1 MNNMV
6 KMIFDEEQERLT
18 VSSTGQILLLTN
30 SRKIETPIEPCVSA
44 DEVTS
49 GTLTTMIQWEYDGV
63 WLYTGGITTEA
74 ALTAAAQKML
84 LEKITE
90 WDTSEAVNS
99 FVLDGMAVWID
110 KDTRMGLR
118 QNIADKLTL
127 GEQNITMWL
136 QGRAITQ
143 PCAEAERLMCGL
155 ENYAYECYCVTA
167 RHKAEVNALNT
178 AEEVLAYD
186 YTKGYPDK
194 IEINFGA
201 YGDD

>member
-1 MNNMV
+1 M
-6 KMIFDEEQERLT
+6 KKFCFREEQPRVT
-18 VSSTGQILLLTN
+18 VSAVGTVLLLVNGREKTEI
-30 SRKIETPIEPCVSA
+30 SDGMP
-44 DEVTS
+44 DEN
-49 GTLTTMIQWEYDGV
+49 GEATTEAVEHKVWEYDGV
-63 WLYTGGITTEA
+63 WLATGGITTEA
-74 ALTAAAQKML
+74 ALTAAAQKMV

-167 RHKAEVNALNT
+167 RHKAEVNALTT

>member
-1 MNNMV
+1 ME
-6 KMIFDEEQERLT
+6 KFCFREEQPRVT
-18 VSSTGQILLLTN
+18 VSAVGTVLLLINGKEKTEISDGMPDEN
-30 SRKIETPIEPCVSA
+30 GMVTTETVERKV
-44 DEVTS
+44 
-49 GTLTTMIQWEYDGV
+49 WEYDGV
-63 WLYTGGITTEA
+63 RLDTGGMTTEA
-74 ALTAAAQKML
+74 ALTAAAQKMV

-118 QNIADKLTL
+118 QNIADKVTL
-127 GEQNITMWL
+127 GEQHISMWL
-136 QGRAITQ
+136 QGRAITL

-186 YTKGYPDK
+186 YMNGYPDK
-194 IEINFGA
+194 IEINFDA

>member
-1 MNNMV
+1 ME
-6 KMIFDEEQERLT
+6 KFCFREEQPRVT
-18 VSSTGQILLLTN
+18 VSAVGTVLLLINGKEKTEISDGMPDEN
-30 SRKIETPIEPCVSA
+30 GMVTTETVERKV
-44 DEVTS
+44 
-49 GTLTTMIQWEYDGV
+49 WEYDGV
-63 WLYTGGITTEA
+63 RLDTGGMTTEA
-74 ALTAAAQKML
+74 ALTAAAQKMV

-118 QNIADKLTL
+118 QNIADKVTL
-127 GEQNITMWL
+127 GEQHISMWL
-136 QGRAITQ
+136 QGRAITL

-178 AEEVLAYD
+178 EEEVLAYD
-186 YTKGYPDK
+186 YMNGYPDK
-194 IEINFGA
+194 IEINFDA

>member
-1 MNNMV
+1 ME
-6 KMIFDEEQERLT
+6 KFCFREEQPRVT
-18 VSSTGQILLLTN
+18 VSAVGTVLLLINGKEKTEISGGMPDEN
-30 SRKIETPIEPCVSA
+30 GMVTTETVEPKV
-44 DEVTS
+44 
-49 GTLTTMIQWEYDGV
+49 WEYDGV
-63 WLYTGGITTEA
+63 RLDTGGMTTEA
-74 ALTAAAQKML
+74 ALTAAAQKMV
-84 LEKITE
+84 LERITD

-118 QNIADKLTL
+118 QNIADKVTL

-136 QGRAITQ
+136 QGRAITL

-186 YTKGYPDK
+186 YMNGYPDK
-194 IEINFGA
+194 IEIKYGA